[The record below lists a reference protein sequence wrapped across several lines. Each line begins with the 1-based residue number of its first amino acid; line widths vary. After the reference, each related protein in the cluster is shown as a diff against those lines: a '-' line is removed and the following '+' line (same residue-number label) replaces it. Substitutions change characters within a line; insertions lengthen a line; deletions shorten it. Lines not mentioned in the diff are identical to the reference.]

1 MDKLTKK
8 KLTYLDRLIDSECEQ
23 NGVYETICSLIA
35 DGFTKEELVKM
46 NFDGRCTIR
55 FVGAFCTLVLS
66 IFVQCN
72 SSY

>member
-1 MDKLTKK
+1 MDKLTEK

-46 NFDGRCTIR
+46 NFDGTEIDD
-55 FVGAFCTLVLS
+55 A
-66 IFVQCN
+66 IEEED
-72 SSY
+72 